1 MEKTTKRNVGIKL
14 ELTDIKELR
23 AEAKLKRTSLSGLI
37 RTKIFKDEIIQ
48 EQGNK

>member
-1 MEKTTKRNVGIKL
+1 MEKTTKKNVGIKL

-37 RTKIFKDEIIQ
+37 RTKIFKDEI
-48 EQGNK
+48 EKEPSN

>member
-23 AEAKLKRTSLSGLI
+23 AEAKRKRTSLSGLI
-37 RTKIFKDEIIQ
+37 RTLIFKDAKEEPQ
-48 EQGNK
+48 SN